1 MFRPTSSIQTRS
13 RFSLTNRVA
22 GILATLFVV
31 AASGMSFAD
40 DPWPA
45 FRGPTQDG
53 IATSTR
59 LPTAWGPETNV
70 RWRTELPGKGWSSP
84 VIGDGVIY
92 MTAAIPRDAA
102 QVDNAQGDNAQGETA
117 EADYDLVLLLV
128 DEASGELRKVSK
140 LIEVTTADDPKIH
153 KKNSHASPTPL
164 IAGDAVYVHFGH
176 QGTACV
182 DRAGE
187 IRWVSREHA
196 YPPVHGNGGSP
207 VLVGDALIFTCDGS
221 ENPYVLALDAA
232 TGKEKWK
239 TPRPIDAPRKFSFAT
254 PTVIDSPSGP
264 IVIAPGSDCVLAL
277 DPNDGRTLWWARF
290 DGYSVVPKP
299 VVSHSRVL
307 IATGFGPT
315 KLLAI
320 RTDGSG
326 EVTSSHID
334 WQLDRGVPKTPSL
347 IAHEGLVYLIS
358 DDGIAMCLDGESGE
372 TVWRE
377 RIGGNFSASP
387 ILAGDRVY
395 FPSEEGV
402 TTVVKAGRAFEKL
415 ATNDLEEAIF
425 ASPAVSGD
433 ALFIRTEKAIYRIEA
448 K

>member
-1 MFRPTSSIQTRS
+1 MFRPTSPIPTRS
-13 RFSLTNRVA
+13 RFSRNSSA
-22 GILATLFVV
+22 FGILATLFVF
-31 AASGMSFAD
+31 AASATSHAD

-59 LPTAWGPETNV
+59 LPVAWGKETNV

-92 MTAAIPRDAA
+92 MTAAVPKAAANGDAA
-102 QVDNAQGDNAQGETA
+102 PGDNAQG
-117 EADYDLVLLLV
+117 DYDLVLLLV

-140 LIEVTTADDPKIH
+140 LIEVTSTNDAKIH

-176 QGTACV
+176 QGTACA

-187 IRWVSREHA
+187 IRWVSQEHA

-207 VLVGDALIFTCDGS
+207 VLVGDSLIFTCDGS

-277 DPNDGRTLWWARF
+277 DPKDGKTLWWARF

-433 ALFIRTEKAIYRIEA
+433 ALFVRTEKAIYRIEA

>member
-1 MFRPTSSIQTRS
+1 M
-13 RFSLTNRVA
+13 
-22 GILATLFVV
+22 
-31 AASGMSFAD
+31 
-40 DPWPA
+40 
-45 FRGPTQDG
+45 
-53 IATSTR
+53 
-59 LPTAWGPETNV
+59 
-70 RWRTELPGKGWSSP
+70 
-84 VIGDGVIY
+84 IGDGVIY
-92 MTAAIPRDAA
+92 MTAAIPRDA
-102 QVDNAQGDNAQGETA
+102 VQGESA

-140 LIEVTTADDPKIH
+140 LIEVTSADDPKIH

-264 IVIAPGSDCVLAL
+264 TVIAPGSDCVLAL
-277 DPNDGRTLWWARF
+277 DPKDGRTLWWARF

-387 ILAGDRVY
+387 ILAGDRIY

-402 TTVVKAGRAFEKL
+402 TTVVKAGRAYEKL

-425 ASPAVSGD
+425 ASPAVAGD
-433 ALFIRTEKAIYRIEA
+433 ALFIRTEKAIYRIES